1 MGSQFMKY
9 LVTGGAGFIGSYLAD
24 ALVARGD
31 SVVLLDN
38 LSTGNHH
45 NIEHLIGQESVEFY
59 TGSILDAELV
69 DRLVAGVDHVIHL
82 AAAVG
87 VFTIVNKPLESLRVN
102 LHGTENVLGACDRVG
117 KPVLIASSSEIYG
130 KNSGGALNEDSDRV
144 IGSPLKAR
152 WSYSEAKAID
162 ESLGYFYYSELGL
175 PVRIVRF
182 FNTVGPRQ
190 VGSYGMVVPRFISA
204 ALAGEPI
211 EVYGSGEQSRC
222 FCHVVD
228 AVAGLLSLIDNES
241 TVGDVF
247 NIGNNHEISIRGLA
261 ELVISRLNS
270 KSEIVS
276 KSYEDAY
283 GAGFEDMQRRIPE
296 ISKIKAA
303 TGWAPTRSLE
313 TIIDDIAATRAAL

>member
-1 MGSQFMKY
+1 MKY
-9 LVTGGAGFIGSYLAD
+9 LITGGAGFIGSHVAD

-31 SVVLLDN
+31 SVVILDN

-45 NIEHLIGQESVEFY
+45 NIEHLIGNESVEFY
-59 TGSILDAELV
+59 SGSILDPALV
-69 DRLVAGVDHVIHL
+69 DRLVAGVDHVLHL

-87 VFTIVNKPLESLRVN
+87 VFTIVDKPLESLRIN
-102 LHGTENVLGACDRVG
+102 LHGTENVLDACQRSG

-130 KNSGGALNEDSDRV
+130 KNGGGPLHEDSDRIV
-144 IGSPLKAR
+144 GSPLKSR

-162 ESLGYFYYSELGL
+162 ESLGYFYYSELGVQ
-175 PVRIVRF
+175 VRIVRF

-190 VGSYGMVVPRFISA
+190 VGSYGMVVPRFVSA

-211 EVYGSGEQSRC
+211 EVYGSGDQSRC
-222 FCHVVD
+222 FCHVAD
-228 AVAGLLSLIDNES
+228 AVAGLLSVIDSES

-270 KSEIVS
+270 KSEIVT

-283 GAGFEDMQRRIPE
+283 GAGFEDMQRRIPD

-313 TIIDDIAATRAAL
+313 TIIDDIAKDLSDHLN

>member
-1 MGSQFMKY
+1 MKY
-9 LVTGGAGFIGSYLAD
+9 LITGGAGFIGSHVAD

-31 SVVLLDN
+31 SVVILDN

-45 NIEHLIGQESVEFY
+45 NIEHLIGNESVEFY
-59 TGSILDAELV
+59 SGSILDSALV
-69 DRLVAGVDHVIHL
+69 DRLVADVDHVLHL

-87 VFTIVNKPLESLRVN
+87 VFMIVDKPLESLRIN
-102 LHGTENVLGACDRVG
+102 LHGTENVLDACHRLG
-117 KPVLIASSSEIYG
+117 KQVLIASSSEVYG
-130 KNSGGALNEDSDRV
+130 KNSGGPLREDSDRIV
-144 IGSPLKAR
+144 GSPLKAR

-162 ESLGYFYYSELGL
+162 ESLGYFYYSELGVQ
-175 PVRIVRF
+175 VRIVRF

-190 VGSYGMVVPRFISA
+190 VGSYGMVVPRFVSA

-211 EVYGSGEQSRC
+211 EVYGSGDQSRC
-222 FCHVVD
+222 FCHVAD
-228 AVAGLLSLIDNES
+228 AVAGLLTVIDSES

-261 ELVISRLNS
+261 ELVITRFNS

-283 GAGFEDMQRRIPE
+283 GAGFEDMQRRIPD

>member
-1 MGSQFMKY
+1 MKY
-9 LVTGGAGFIGSYLAD
+9 LITGGAGFIGSHVAD

-31 SVVLLDN
+31 SVVILDN

-45 NIEHLIGQESVEFY
+45 NIEHLIGNESVEFY
-59 TGSILDAELV
+59 SGSILDSALV
-69 DRLVAGVDHVIHL
+69 DRLVSGVDHVLHL

-87 VFTIVNKPLESLRVN
+87 VFNIVDKPLESLRIN
-102 LHGTENVLGACDRVG
+102 LHGTENVLDACQRSG

-130 KNSGGALNEDSDRV
+130 KNGGGALHEDSDRIV
-144 IGSPLKAR
+144 GSPLKSR

-162 ESLGYFYYSELGL
+162 ESLGYFYYSELGVQ
-175 PVRIVRF
+175 VRIVRF

-190 VGSYGMVVPRFISA
+190 VGSYGMVVPRFVSA

-211 EVYGSGEQSRC
+211 EVYGSGDQSRC
-222 FCHVVD
+222 FCHVAD
-228 AVAGLLSLIDNES
+228 AVAGLLSVIDSES

-247 NIGNNHEISIRGLA
+247 NIGNDHEISIRGLA
-261 ELVISRLNS
+261 ELVIKRLNS
-270 KSEIVS
+270 SSEIVS

-283 GAGFEDMQRRIPE
+283 GAGFEDMQRRIPD

-313 TIIDDIAATRAAL
+313 TIIDDIAKDLSDHLN

>member
-1 MGSQFMKY
+1 MKY
-9 LVTGGAGFIGSYLAD
+9 LITGGAGFIGSHVAD

-31 SVVLLDN
+31 SVVILDN

-45 NIEHLIGQESVEFY
+45 NIEHLIGNESVEFY
-59 TGSILDAELV
+59 SGSILDSALV
-69 DRLVAGVDHVIHL
+69 DRLVVGVDHVLHF

-87 VFTIVNKPLESLRVN
+87 VFNIVDKPLESLRIN
-102 LHGTENVLGACDRVG
+102 LHGTENVLDACQRSG

-130 KNSGGALNEDSDRV
+130 KNGGGPLHEDSDRIV
-144 IGSPLKAR
+144 GSPLKSR

-162 ESLGYFYYSELGL
+162 ESLGYFYYSELGVQ
-175 PVRIVRF
+175 VRIVRF

-190 VGSYGMVVPRFISA
+190 VGSYGMVVPRFVSA

-211 EVYGSGEQSRC
+211 EVYGSGDQSRC
-222 FCHVVD
+222 FCHVAD
-228 AVAGLLSLIDNES
+228 AVAGLLSVIDSES

-270 KSEIVS
+270 RSEVVS

-283 GAGFEDMQRRIPE
+283 GAGFEDMQRRIPD

-313 TIIDDIAATRAAL
+313 TIIDDIAASRAAL